1 MKKISPKQILIECKS
16 TPRSGLHFL
25 KNTLND
31 FLGKNFSFCERYNE
45 PGCCKKFPCALLC
58 FNDEAAKNQK
68 PHLRLAKS
76 HDFQLNDKKIKTS
89 ESKRLLILKRDPL
102 YAITSWWE
110 LQEIVRHKE
119 FLLRHHIDLKKILDL
134 HEEPLIHRA
143 IRLID
148 KNYIPPT
155 ENEFK
160 AWLNKSSLYLLAF
173 HERWVHIP
181 QNKYTKVVDYDHV
194 AKYAANLI
202 QEIEPSLKNSRQ
214 LSNLS
219 KSFTSRDDPFVVK
232 SKAVTLFLQS
242 HRALILSHLKK
253 KNLIR

>member
-1 MKKISPKQILIECKS
+1 
-16 TPRSGLHFL
+16 
-25 KNTLND
+25 
-31 FLGKNFSFCERYNE
+31 
-45 PGCCKKFPCALLC
+45 
-58 FNDEAAKNQK
+58 
-68 PHLRLAKS
+68 
-76 HDFQLNDKKIKTS
+76 
-89 ESKRLLILKRDPL
+89 
-102 YAITSWWE
+102 
-110 LQEIVRHKE
+110 VRHKE
-119 FLLRHHIDLKKILDL
+119 VLLKHLIDPKKILYL
-134 HEEPLIHRA
+134 HEAPLINRA
-143 IRLID
+143 IQLMD
-148 KNYIPPT
+148 KNYMPPI
-155 ENEFK
+155 ENQFK

-219 KSFTSRDDPFVVK
+219 KSFISRDDPFVVK

-242 HRALILSHLKK
+242 HRELILSHLKK

>member
-1 MKKISPKQILIECKS
+1 MKKISSKQILIECKS

-45 PGCCKKFPCALLC
+45 PGCCNKFPCALTS
-58 FNDEAAKNQK
+58 FNEEAAKKQK

-76 HDFQLNDKKIKTS
+76 HDFQMNDKKIKTS

-102 YAITSWWE
+102 YVITSWFE
-110 LQEIVRHKE
+110 LEEIVRHKE
-119 FLLRHHIDLKKILDL
+119 VLIKHLIDPKKILYL
-134 HEEPLIHRA
+134 HEAPLINRA
-143 IRLID
+143 IQLMD
-148 KNYIPPT
+148 KNYMPPI

-160 AWLNKSSLYLLAF
+160 AWLNKSSLYFLAF

-219 KSFTSRDDPFVVK
+219 KSFISRDDPFVVK

-242 HRALILSHLKK
+242 HRELILSHLKK